1 MRTNAHVRLF
11 LLIICAAIT
20 CLAFAPVALAGK
32 GGAGGGGGGPKGGST
47 TNGTIELVL
56 VDSPDSVANWGEQ
69 VRFNVSTTATDQP
82 HVDLNCYQGGTL
94 VYSATTGYY
103 ASYPWPWTQT
113 FTLSSQSWT
122 GGDAD
127 CTAVLYKLAN
137 SGAKTTLNSLS
148 FHAYA

>member
-1 MRTNAHVRLF
+1 MRKNAHARLF
-11 LLIICAAIT
+11 LLIVSAVIT

-32 GGAGGGGGGPKGGST
+32 GGGGGKGSTT

-56 VDSPDSVANWGEQ
+56 VNSPDSVANYGEQ

-82 HVDLNCYQGGTL
+82 HVDLKCYQGGTL
-94 VYSATTGYY
+94 VSSGTTGYY
-103 ASYPWPWTQT
+103 DSYPWPWTQT

-137 SGAKTTLNSLS
+137 TGAKTTLNSLS

>member
-1 MRTNAHVRLF
+1 MRKNARLS
-11 LLIICAAIT
+11 LLIVVAAVT
-20 CLAFAPVALAGK
+20 CLALAPVALAGK
-32 GGAGGGGGGPKGGST
+32 GGGKPGGGGGGST
-47 TNGTIELVL
+47 STNGTIELVL
-56 VDSPDSVANWGEQ
+56 VDSPDNVANWGEH
-69 VRFNVSTTATDQP
+69 VRFNVSTTATTEP
-82 HVDLNCYQGGTL
+82 HVDLKCSQGGTL

-103 ASYPWPWTQT
+103 DSYPWPWTQT

-137 SGAKTTLNSLS
+137 SGAKTTLNTLN